1 MKCFGKKEIFYNFFL
16 MVIKIPCPGNL
27 KVNGDSYSITMLNQ
41 YVLTWRLVTFLN
53 QIYMKSLVQTYQ
65 TSDMKTL
72 LMV

>member
-1 MKCFGKKEIFYNFFL
+1 

>member
-1 MKCFGKKEIFYNFFL
+1 MFWKKGNLIQLFL